1 MVPTDNQQGELFE
14 VEHGLRKVGQLVFI
28 QEEALQL
35 FQPVEEKPGLRTGST
50 GIYGAPAGKACSAH
64 PSKTCVQPQAFS
76 SHLDRVMTLF

>member
-50 GIYGAPAGKACSAH
+50 GNYRDLRHSGREILLG
-64 PSKTCVQPQAFS
+64 S
-76 SHLDRVMTLF
+76 SLQNVCNHKLSLHISTEL